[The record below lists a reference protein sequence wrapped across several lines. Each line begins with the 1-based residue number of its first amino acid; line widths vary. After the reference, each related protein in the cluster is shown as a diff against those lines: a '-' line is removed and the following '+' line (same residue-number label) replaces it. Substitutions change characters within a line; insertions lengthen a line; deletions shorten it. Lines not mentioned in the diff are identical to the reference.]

1 MEKRLSC
8 WETILN
14 QTAKS
19 TKLEHSL
26 TPYTKISSKQFKD
39 INIKHEIIKLDENIG
54 KTFSDINHSNI
65 FLGQSP
71 KEIKTKINKW
81 DLIKLK
87 SICITNETINK
98 MKTQP
103 MEYEKIF

>member
-8 WETILN
+8 WETILS
-14 QTAKS
+14 QTDKS

-26 TPYTKISSKQFKD
+26 TPYTKINSKQFKD
-39 INIKHEIIKLDENIG
+39 INIKHEIIKLDENTG

-65 FLGQSP
+65 FLEQSP

-87 SICITNETINK
+87 SICITKETIDK